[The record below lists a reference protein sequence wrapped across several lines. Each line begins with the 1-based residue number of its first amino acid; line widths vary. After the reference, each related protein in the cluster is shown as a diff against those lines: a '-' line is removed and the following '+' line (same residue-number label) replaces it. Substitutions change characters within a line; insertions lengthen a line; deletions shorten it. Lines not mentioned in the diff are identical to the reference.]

1 MCLRSAERAAQG
13 SQDLLDHRRLRPTC
27 VLLKHI
33 LISAVHPSG
42 VRPRGNARASIPGPR
57 RAPYEGAAMGDE
69 LDMMGP
75 VDYLVVEFPD
85 ARVPGDVLQRILD
98 LVDRG
103 TVRILD
109 LAFIRKEADGSVT
122 GLEIADLDGDG
133 ELDLRVLEGATSGL
147 VADDDLNEAAA
158 AIEPGTAAAIVVY
171 ENLWAIPFVSALR
184 RAGAELVASG
194 RIPVAALLDALDAVE
209 GVKPVDA

>member
-1 MCLRSAERAAQG
+1 
-13 SQDLLDHRRLRPTC
+13 
-27 VLLKHI
+27 
-33 LISAVHPSG
+33 
-42 VRPRGNARASIPGPR
+42 
-57 RAPYEGAAMGDE
+57 MGDE

-158 AIEPGTAAAIVVY
+158 AIEPGTAAAIVLY

-194 RIPVAALLDALDAVE
+194 RIPVAALLDALDAGE